1 MAANFEL
8 ATFINEFMR
17 LNSSGINAKLELQS
31 YCGKV
36 FVNINAELGFLS
48 PPPSSVFSAHSAN
61 YYKPSRARRR
71 RRRAGRE
78 RSHGQQFQE
87 HSSSSDEL
95 TSDTA
100 ANDLIM
106 DEKNAVANEVETG
119 DVCIVQDVH
128 GFLPDPL
135 LLCPE
140 PTTKTTPHCQVVN
153 TQISD
158 SIKKDEDAL
167 ASTKL
172 DMMMSNIMKD
182 LNARR

>member
-17 LNSSGINAKLELQS
+17 LNSCGIDAKLVLQS

-48 PPPSSVFSAHSAN
+48 PPPTFAFSAPSAN
-61 YYKPSRARRR
+61 YCKPSRARRR
-71 RRRAGRE
+71 RRREGKE
-78 RSHGQQFQE
+78 RTHGQQFE
-87 HSSSSDEL
+87 ENSSFSDEL

-100 ANDLIM
+100 TNDLIE
-106 DEKNAVANEVETG
+106 DERNALANEVESE
-119 DVCIVQDVH
+119 DVRIVQDVC
-128 GFLPDPL
+128 GFLPAPL
-135 LLCPE
+135 LPF
-140 PTTKTTPHCQVVN
+140 PVPNTTTTTHCQVAN

-158 SIKKDEDAL
+158 SIKKDEGAL

-172 DMMMSNIMKD
+172 DMMMTNILKD
-182 LNARR
+182 LNAIR